1 MVLKTII
8 GIVIF
13 LALLAGLPYVWP
25 NGFSETPLPM
35 VVLLAIAAVV
45 AFLVGR
51 KRRARGWGT
60 SSSA

>member
-1 MVLKTII
+1 MVQTVI

-13 LALLAGLPYVWP
+13 LAMLAGMPYLWP
-25 NGFSETPLPM
+25 NGFSEPPI
-35 VVLLAIAAVV
+35 VVIVLLAVAAVV
-45 AFLVGR
+45 ALIVGR

>member
-1 MVLKTII
+1 MLRTIV

-13 LALLAGLPYVWP
+13 LALLAVIPYIWP
-25 NGFSETPLPM
+25 NGFSEPPVAM
-35 VVLLAIAAVV
+35 IVLLAVAALVAAV
-45 AFLVGR
+45 AGR